1 MLENLS
7 LKNTPKSDH
16 KSSTE
21 IELALLES
29 NLRTVQLALEILT
42 GACATLPDPEPDAP
56 ENEDD
61 NNDEGTRGLWFFP
74 SLCFDFILWL
84 GLEFERQ
91 DDVDVDMSTQ
101 MDTDSPESS
110 NTSLLTTLVT
120 PLLTLIQPTA
130 LSFPPLASP
139 SPHPPT
145 TSALSALHIS
155 ALECLNNVFLSLTT
169 SKSLSISS
177 DANSG
182 RTVWDGI
189 WSALSLIGTQTGLGQ
204 ERRQEAWNIAVG
216 VLWGVGRIW
225 KGSIVSLPPFSMAF

>member
-1 MLENLS
+1 MKVRE
-7 LKNTPKSDH
+7 
-16 KSSTE
+16 
-21 IELALLES
+21 AYG
-29 NLRTVQLALEILT
+29 LT
-42 GACATLPDPEPDAP
+42 
-56 ENEDD
+56 
-61 NNDEGTRGLWFFP
+61 F
-74 SLCFDFILWL
+74 SLCFDSILRL
-84 GLEFERQ
+84 DLEFEHQ
-91 DDVDVDMSTQ
+91 NNVDIDMSVQ
-101 MDTDSPESS
+101 MDTDSSENS
-110 NTSLLTTLVT
+110 NTTFLTTLVT

-169 SKSLSISS
+169 SPNLNISS
-177 DANSG
+177 DASSG
-182 RTVWDGI
+182 HTVWDGI

-225 KGSIVSLPPFSMAF
+225 KGSIVSFTLRFAL

>member
-1 MLENLS
+1 MFDS
-7 LKNTPKSDH
+7 
-16 KSSTE
+16 
-21 IELALLES
+21 I
-29 NLRTVQLALEILT
+29 LRL
-42 GACATLPDPEPDAP
+42 D
-56 ENEDD
+56 
-61 NNDEGTRGLWFFP
+61 
-74 SLCFDFILWL
+74 
-84 GLEFERQ
+84 LEFEHQ
-91 DDVDVDMSTQ
+91 NDVDIDMSVQ
-101 MDTDSPESS
+101 MDTDSSENS
-110 NTSLLTTLVT
+110 NTTFLTTLVT

-169 SKSLSISS
+169 SPNLNVSS
-177 DANSG
+177 DASSG
-182 RTVWDGI
+182 HTVWDGI

-225 KGSIVSLPPFSMAF
+225 KGSIVSFTYVLHYNNYS